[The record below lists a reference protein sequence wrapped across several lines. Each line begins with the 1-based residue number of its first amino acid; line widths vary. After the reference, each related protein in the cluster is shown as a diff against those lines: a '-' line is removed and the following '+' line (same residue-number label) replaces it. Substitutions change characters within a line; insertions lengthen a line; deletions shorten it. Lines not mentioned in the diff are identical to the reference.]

1 LRFAIP
7 QDESEVATAWFA
19 EGGVGRMLATFRRS
33 TGSTRNYLV
42 APNLATEDGGR
53 DLIGA

>member
-1 LRFAIP
+1 MIGDRYGWVPLRFAIP

-33 TGSTRNYLV
+33 
-42 APNLATEDGGR
+42 
-53 DLIGA
+53 